1 MSKSRESANLVSEY
15 TVYSSIADNNVGI
28 GTSTATSRL
37 TVTGDVLVSGVVTAT
52 AFYGDGANLTGIG
65 GNVGGTVINYPSG
78 SSSPFILSLAHV
90 TENISLDSSIEP
102 IDYKAITEEDKI
114 VVDNG
119 VTLTIGTDTTLVPDL
134 FNVP

>member
-15 TVYSSIADNNVGI
+15 AVYSSITDNNVGI

-52 AFYGDGANLTGIG
+52 AFYGDGSNLTGVG

-78 SSSPFILSLAHV
+78 GSSPFILSLAHV
-90 TENISLDSSIEP
+90 TENISLDSSVEP
-102 IDYKAITEEDKI
+102 IDYKAITQEDKI

-119 VTLTIGTDTTLVPDL
+119 VTLTIGTDTTLIPDL
-134 FNVP
+134 FEVP